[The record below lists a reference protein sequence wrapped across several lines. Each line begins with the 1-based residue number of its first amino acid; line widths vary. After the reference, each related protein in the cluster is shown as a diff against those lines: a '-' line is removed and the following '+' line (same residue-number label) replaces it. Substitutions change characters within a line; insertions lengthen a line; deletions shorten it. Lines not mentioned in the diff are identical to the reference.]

1 MYVQGR
7 ACGPPGGLARL
18 SGLWLDLPLPPPHK
32 HVVQITHLV
41 PMAAVK
47 APPSSSGKPLGP
59 APARRLG
66 LITCPCDPR
75 PLLPRPQG
83 GGHDGRRAGARAGG
97 LGGTQPKP
105 PVHPRG
111 AFQLISNNIR
121 KAIVFLLLTS
131 EGRPFLPLT
140 GRCILLIASHSAGL
154 NSTWKPNIRLP
165 GSDLHRQLPSSRTAV
180 PGSQGWGMKC

>member
-59 APARRLG
+59 EPARRLG

-105 PVHPRG
+105 PVHPPGRFPAYLKQHQKSNCLPPFNFRG
-111 AFQLISNNIR
+111 
-121 KAIVFLLLTS
+121 KAIPPLDRKMYS
-131 EGRPFLPLT
+131 IDCKSQRRPKFNLETEYP
-140 GRCILLIASHSAGL
+140 AA
-154 NSTWKPNIRLP
+154 WK
-165 GSDLHRQLPSSRTAV
+165 
-180 PGSQGWGMKC
+180 